1 MTISPQE
8 SIKAAK
14 SIGSQLATPV
24 LAVCLIFSVLSALY
38 CTFIIYQKHSR
49 FQSEIRAQVQQQ
61 TFSAAQQVGDKLA
74 ATMSAVDNFA
84 QSITALED
92 KQLVP
97 QMVEQEFNDNLDLFS
112 LNVTFHPYK
121 FERYTRYFSPYFE
134 RLTGVDRQFNLV
146 DYDKPD
152 IEFSWYHRPLKEGPI
167 WTEPYYEPQNS
178 VLMSTYSVPFFAS
191 VEAQRNGD
199 APIGVVPSDVSL
211 DYLTTSLK
219 KLKFG
224 LGGYGTIFSTQQ
236 NLISHPVF
244 SFVREGENAA
254 SLSEHSEF
262 KFLKKVQGCFAKD
275 LTYLFFNGETMDN
288 DEHYAA
294 CTKIPHTDWVLITRM
309 SADMFEMDKDAR
321 RQMNI
326 VAVSCYAAA
335 LMFAIFLLTR
345 QRKINWTQN
354 NISVSLI
361 LVFSTVT
368 VLEFA
373 RSFNS
378 IEEDSTVVITSTAQR
393 EALETSYR
401 NRMLQMRIAE
411 PNYVATGIYVESIEF
426 VNANNVH
433 LTGLVWQ
440 KLTAK
445 QRDVIPASVNFN
457 EAIESTITE
466 QYRKELNDGGLVV
479 GWYFSVITRQQFD
492 YSKYPFDHKNIVLRL
507 KGADLGS
514 SIVLVPD
521 LEAYEKLGKRD
532 NPAMAKDI
540 VMEEWRLKQSYFKYT
555 FQNYNT
561 NFGMDSFVNQ
571 DISPELNYSINIERE
586 FLGPFVTTLLPVMV
600 MVCLLYACI
609 VSMAYTPY
617 GDLRNNITA
626 VVFTILLAH
635 YSIREHLQIDEVV
648 YFEIFYF
655 LLYFLASIFM
665 FIAHKYYKA
674 QATRGNAKLYKKI
687 AGIWFWPVLTTL
699 IFMTTISTY
708 Y

>member
-1 MTISPQE
+1 MTISNHKSVE
-8 SIKAAK
+8 VAK
-14 SIGSQLATPV
+14 KLGDQLAIPILWFLMV
-24 LAVCLIFSVLSALY
+24 FSILSATY
-38 CTFIIYQKHSR
+38 SSFIIYQKYNR

-61 TFSAAQQVGDKLA
+61 THSASQQIGSKLVT
-74 ATMSAVDNFA
+74 TMQAVDAF
-84 QSITALED
+84 SERITALED
-92 KQLVP
+92 KQHAP
-97 QMVEQEFNDNLDLFS
+97 QLLAETFYNNEDIFS

-121 FERYTRYFSPYFE
+121 FDRYTRYFSPYYE
-134 RLTGVDRQFNLV
+134 RLSGPDKKFDLV

-152 IEFSWYHRPLKEGPI
+152 VAFSWYHRPLKEGPI
-167 WTEPYYEPQNS
+167 WTEPYYEPQND
-178 VLMSTYSVPFFAS
+178 VLMSTYSVPFYDSLAAKNS
-191 VEAQRNGD
+191 NA
-199 APIGVVPSDVSL
+199 APLGVIPSDVSL
-211 DYLTTSLK
+211 DHLTTSLK

-224 LGGYGTIFSTQQ
+224 LGGYGIIFSKQQ

-244 SFVREGENAA
+244 AYVREGENVT
-254 SLSEHSEF
+254 SLSQKPEF
-262 KFLKKVQGCFAKD
+262 KFLNKIGQCFDDD
-275 LTYLFFNGETMDN
+275 LDYLFFNGETMNN

-294 CTKIPHTDWVLITRM
+294 CTKIPYTDWILITRM

-326 VAVSCYAAA
+326 VAVGCYAAA
-335 LMFAIFLLTR
+335 FIFAILLWTR
-345 QRKINWTQN
+345 QQKISWAQN
-354 NISVSLI
+354 NVSISLLLI
-361 LVFSTVT
+361 LSTVM

-373 RSFNS
+373 RSFNT
-378 IEEDSTVVITSTAQR
+378 IEEPSTVVITSTAQR

-445 QRDVIPASVNFN
+445 QRAVITPQVKFN

-466 QYRKELNDGGLVV
+466 QYRKELQDGGLVV
-479 GWYFSVITRQQFD
+479 GWYFSIETRQQFD
-492 YSKYPFDHKNIVLRL
+492 HSKYPFDHKNIVLRL
-507 KGADLGS
+507 NSADLGS
-514 SIVLVPD
+514 NIVLVPD
-521 LEAYEKLGKRD
+521 LEAYEKLGKMD
-532 NPAMAKDI
+532 NPAMAADI
-540 VMEEWRLKQSYFKYT
+540 VLEEWRLKQSYYKYT

-635 YSIREHLQIDEVV
+635 YGIREHLQIDEVV

-655 LLYFLASIFM
+655 LLYLLASVFM
-665 FIAHKYYKA
+665 YIAHKYYKA
-674 QATRGNAKLYKKI
+674 EALGGDARFYKKI
-687 AGIWFWPVLTTL
+687 AGVWFWPILSTL
-699 IFMTTISTY
+699 IFITTILTY